1 MQKGVSHVRNTENM
15 KKAHYNDNKYSETVA
30 DTLNAMQ
37 HKIHYKLYMIYTKD
51 GYYENG
57 SHIDAHYINLKRF
70 SEIMGVSR
78 QQFSKYIRENN
89 PDTPDIYAL
98 YRLSLHTHI
107 PFEYLVDDT
116 IEYSASYGS
125 GNSEQIIDANKR
137 LCKKLVSSQLG
148 LENKTRAVLW
158 NTFLN
163 ETGLDDAL
171 LQRLT
176 ETARTDLT
184 KQVKDLVDRT
194 LSQKD
199 NLYVPMN
206 PVDDEFIDYIEGE
219 GLCQTM

>member
-1 MQKGVSHVRNTENM
+1 MRNTENM
-15 KKAHYNDNKYSETVA
+15 KKAHYNDNKYNKQVA
-30 DTLNAMQ
+30 DTLKAMQ
-37 HKIHYKLYMIYTKD
+37 HKIHYKLYMLYTKD

-57 SHIDAHYINLKRF
+57 SHIDGHYTNLNRF
-70 SEIMGVSR
+70 AEMMGVSR

-98 YRLSLHTHI
+98 YRLSQHTHI

-116 IEYSASYGS
+116 IEYSDSCS
-125 GNSEQIIDANKR
+125 NGNSEQIIDANKG
-137 LCKKLVSSQLG
+137 LCEKVVSSHLKS
-148 LENKTRAVLW
+148 EIKTRTVLW

-163 ETGLDDAL
+163 ETGLGDVF

-176 ETARTDLT
+176 EIARKELT
-184 KQVKDLVDRT
+184 TQVKDLVDRA

-206 PVDDEFIDYIEGE
+206 PVDDEYIDYIEGE
-219 GLCQTM
+219 GLCQIM

>member
-1 MQKGVSHVRNTENM
+1 MRNTENM

-30 DTLNAMQ
+30 DALNAMQ

-51 GYYENG
+51 GYNENG
-57 SHIDAHYINLKRF
+57 SHIDAHYINLKCF
-70 SEIMGVSR
+70 SEVMGVSR
-78 QQFSKYIRENN
+78 QQFSKYIREKN

-98 YRLSLHTHI
+98 YRLSLHTSI

-125 GNSEQIIDANKR
+125 GNSEQIIDANKH

-194 LSQKD
+194 LLQKD

-206 PVDDEFIDYIEGE
+206 PVDDEYIDYIEGE
-219 GLCQTM
+219 ELCQIM